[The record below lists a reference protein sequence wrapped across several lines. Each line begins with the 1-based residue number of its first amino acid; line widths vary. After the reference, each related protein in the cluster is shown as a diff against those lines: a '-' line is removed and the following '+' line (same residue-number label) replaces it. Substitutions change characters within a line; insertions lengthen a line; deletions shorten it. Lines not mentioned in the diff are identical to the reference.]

1 MTGIRPTCVETVPD
15 TLAAVSFALPIVSV
29 VQTRFATV
37 AEEAVR
43 TDPEK
48 PLVELTG
55 PEKVVELIEN
65 YLYARVARP
74 SAHRPLGRSDGLV
87 MPRISPTLTL
97 DISFQ
102 ICNGFLQQ
110 IPVVLEHAD
119 ALVAGNA
126 K

>member
-1 MTGIRPTCVETVPD
+1 MV
-15 TLAAVSFALPIVSV
+15 PIVSV
-29 VQTRFATV
+29 VANRFV
-37 AEEAVR
+37 IVPEEAVSVVMLEEP
-43 TDPEK
+43 TVKIDPEK

-119 ALVAGNA
+119 ASVAGGA
-126 K
+126 